1 MASDL
6 DFVGYVV
13 DQRNCIGN
21 VVEAPA
27 YPGAKET

>member
-13 DQRNCIGN
+13 DQRTFIDN

-27 YPGAKET
+27 HPGAKET

>member
-21 VVEAPA
+21 VVEAA
-27 YPGAKET
+27 YPGAKAT